1 MKIIKITLFFLLLAG
16 HTAWAQPGIQFKEIF
31 TPYKSVTPAI
41 STLQE
46 SGNLSEGL
54 DELWNRIEKEGG
66 PLVEPDPY
74 DENYVQVTFIY
85 RDASENQTVGL
96 ELYGIYDEPR
106 LGDLQMQRLEGTD
119 LFYRCYAFPKDICF
133 SYRVVLTD
141 TLTGQTRKITDPLN
155 RNLNPTGERGR
166 YSWSV
171 LDLRPDEP
179 DWYTR
184 RYEDVGSRLE
194 TFQITSRFM
203 ENNRNIYVYLPPG
216 YDNTRQN
223 YSVIYLFD
231 SFIYLN
237 RVEVPNVLDNLIH
250 ENRIKPMI
258 AVFIDNPTSTSRLT
272 ELPLNPKFKAFMT
285 DELIPEVKGR
295 YRITDKREDTMVGG
309 ISYGGLAAAYLAF
322 ECDSIF
328 SKVLSQTGSFWR
340 GLEWYD
346 VNGIDVRGDWLI
358 NRYQTADR
366 KDLKFF
372 LDWGLQE
379 DWCLSSGRRMVRTL
393 DQKGYPYRFVEFN
406 GWHDW
411 SNARKTFPHA
421 LLYLMGEEELQIKP

>member
-1 MKIIKITLFFLLLAG
+1 MKRIKITLLFFLLAG
-16 HTAWAQPGIQFKEIF
+16 HTAWAQEGGRFREIF

-41 STLQE
+41 STLME
-46 SGNLSEGL
+46 SGDFSAGA
-54 DELWNRIEKEGG
+54 DQLWSRIEAEGG

-74 DENYVQVTFIY
+74 DDQYVQVTFIY
-85 RDASENQTVGL
+85 RNASENQTVGL
-96 ELYGIYDEPR
+96 EFYGIYDEPR

-119 LFYRCYAFPKDICF
+119 VFYRCYAFPRDICF
-133 SYRVVLTD
+133 SYRMILTD
-141 TLTGQTRKITDPLN
+141 TLTGQTRKITDPSN

-179 DWYTR
+179 DWYTQ
-184 RYEDVGSRLE
+184 RYEDTGSRLD
-194 TFQITSRFM
+194 TFRITSRLM
-203 ENNRNIYVYLPPG
+203 QNTRNIYVYLPPG
-216 YDNTRQN
+216 YDRSTHR
-223 YSVIYLFD
+223 YPVIYLFD

-237 RVEVPNVLDNLIH
+237 RVQVPNVLDNLIH
-250 ENRIKPMI
+250 ENRIDPLI
-258 AVFIDNPTSTSRLT
+258 AVFIDNPTGTSRLT
-272 ELPLNPKFKAFMT
+272 ELPLNPKFKTFMT
-285 DELIPEVKGR
+285 DELIPEIKNR
-295 YRITDKREDTMVGG
+295 YRITDDREKTTVGG

-346 VNGIDVRGDWLI
+346 SNGIDVRGDWLI
-358 NRYQTADR
+358 NRYLTAEK

-379 DWCLSSGRRMVRTL
+379 DWCLASGRRMVRVL
-393 DQKGYPYRFVEFN
+393 DQKGYSYRFTEYN

-411 SNARKTFPHA
+411 SNSRKTFPEA
-421 LLYLMGEEELQIKP
+421 LLYLMKEE